1 MNQFYFHKNQGY
13 LALTTTFL
21 LVMKHVA
28 QPPSPNEHITT
39 KEHSETTLVSEQV
52 PHSNFLRPRDLIKQL
67 DRFK

>member
-13 LALTTTFL
+13 LALTTTSL
-21 LVMKHVA
+21 PVMKHVA

-39 KEHSETTLVSEQV
+39 KEHSETTLVPEQV